1 MVVCS
6 LVPDKQIVQVLFLAS
21 GLKND
26 TRTPDIIGHFC
37 ATKHFK
43 SMNMVI
49 VVLRTVG
56 PR

>member
-37 ATKHFK
+37 STEHFK
-43 SMNMVI
+43 SISMVTI
-49 VVLRTVG
+49 VLKTVG